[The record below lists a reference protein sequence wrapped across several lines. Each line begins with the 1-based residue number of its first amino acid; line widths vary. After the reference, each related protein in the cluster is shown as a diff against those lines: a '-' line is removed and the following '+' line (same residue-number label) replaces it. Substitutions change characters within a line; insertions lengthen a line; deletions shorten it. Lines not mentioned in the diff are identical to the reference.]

1 LFAKTLKGSVAAAK
15 CHTTSETHTVKGFQK
30 NFNAAKTARKIA
42 VYGQVLKKKTAQMG
56 VKLNHP
62 VTEAASL
69 QNHQF

>member
-1 LFAKTLKGSVAAAK
+1 
-15 CHTTSETHTVKGFQK
+15 VKGFQK
-30 NFNAAKTARKIA
+30 NFNAAKTAQKIA